1 MLNDDIIRLIE
12 QGASDQNDLLAK
24 LKDLGHELTQSSV
37 SRKLKQLGITKL
49 YGKYH
54 LSKNIPLHFKQEV
67 IFSFAAPNL
76 LILRTAPGHAST
88 IAALL
93 DGQLINNNKYPEFI
107 GTIAGDDTIFL
118 AIDLGD
124 KSSAWA
130 VEKLKSI
137 IG

>member
-49 YGKYH
+49 HGKYH
-54 LSKNIPLHFKQEV
+54 LSKNIPLRFKQEV
-67 IFSFAAPNL
+67 TFSFVQPNL
-76 LILRTAPGHAST
+76 LILRTAPGHANT

-93 DGQLINNNKYPEFI
+93 DGQLINNDKYPEFV

-118 AIDLGD
+118 AVDLGD
-124 KSSAWA
+124 RSSAWA
-130 VEKLKSI
+130 VEKLKQI